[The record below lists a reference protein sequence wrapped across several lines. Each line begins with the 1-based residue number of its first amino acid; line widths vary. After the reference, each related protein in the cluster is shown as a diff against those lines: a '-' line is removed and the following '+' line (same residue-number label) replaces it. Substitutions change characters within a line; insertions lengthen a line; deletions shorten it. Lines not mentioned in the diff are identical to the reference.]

1 MHNTVIVLCL
11 SCILNA
17 ILTTLFMHTYDRSKQ
32 VEIFF
37 RQLYLVFCTHVSRKK
52 KIKIDCVD
60 KNPTLLCLKYYY
72 NDHLAKI
79 EKHYLII
86 LYHSTLIRELV
97 QTYQYEKLSINVTQL
112 FLSVLE

>member
-1 MHNTVIVLCL
+1 MILLCL
-11 SCILNA
+11 SCIINA
-17 ILTTLFMHTYDRSKQ
+17 IRTILFMHTYDRLKQ
-32 VEIFF
+32 VEKIFF
-37 RQLYLVFCTHVSRKK
+37 KQLYLVFCTHVSRKK

-60 KNPTLLCLKYYY
+60 KDPTSLCLKYYY